1 MVQVQDFDYLVKQ
14 VSQLEVSQTK
24 PEKPEPEKPE
34 ELGHAMR
41 KYFYFEKDWININHG
56 KTLSPVERTA
66 PPLQFSSAVDAAI

>member
-14 VSQLEVSQTK
+14 VSQLEVSQT
-24 PEKPEPEKPE
+24 EPEKPE

-56 KTLSPVERTA
+56 K
-66 PPLQFSSAVDAAI
+66 